1 MVLRS
6 HSVFDML
13 FTLTISMVQNYSQA
27 LNTENTC
34 LVCPFEGVSKMEF
47 VVSVTVF
54 AICGDA
60 CFNRPIRVYVIE
72 RIDKFVT
79 YPLIIIKSEV
89 STFPIVI

>member
-1 MVLRS
+1 
-6 HSVFDML
+6 
-13 FTLTISMVQNYSQA
+13 
-27 LNTENTC
+27 
-34 LVCPFEGVSKMEF
+34 MEL

-89 STFPIVI
+89 STFPIVIYSMVVYLRWLCHHHLSSVTYISPEH